1 MACDTSYMNEKKN
14 DVCVTESNEYENNID
29 SDLMNDMINY
39 YQFIKLSN
47 FINENIKNIK
57 ASPYFVFILSVFFDY
72 LNTLLDNYIK
82 IKLYSKEKYNLIKDC
97 LFSNNYVQEI
107 YLLNE
112 NNYIKVEDINIELI
126 NKQYFEETF
135 KQYKI
140 TLDEESC
147 ILIKYYYKEKNYRLY
162 INYNEMEEKVINL
175 PLNIENMNKE
185 YEDKYKKDIL
195 YFFKNE
201 CSEIESAQINEI
213 DIKEIMEEC
222 NGIFNDFGLL
232 SNNKIHVK
240 YLMKELNIVE
250 LESLELKYKNF
261 HLDED
266 AMELLEHKIEIKDK
280 NSYLTSEIIN
290 KIIKL
295 N

>member
-1 MACDTSYMNEKKN
+1 MAYDTNSIYDKRNN
-14 DVCVTESNEYENNID
+14 VCVTESNEDDID
-29 SDLMNDMINY
+29 SDLMNDLINY

-47 FINENIKNIK
+47 FINENINNIK
-57 ASPYFVFILSVFFDY
+57 NSPFFIFMLSVFFDY
-72 LNTLLDNYIK
+72 FNTLLDNYIK
-82 IKLYSKEKYNLIKDC
+82 IKLYGKEKYKLIKDC
-97 LFSNNYVQEI
+97 LFSNNYLQEI
-107 YLLNE
+107 YLFNHD
-112 NNYIKVEDINIELI
+112 NFIKIEDININII
-126 NKQYFEETF
+126 NKNYFEETY
-135 KQYKI
+135 KQHKI
-140 TLDEESC
+140 TLDDESC

-162 INYNEMEEKVINL
+162 VNYNDIDENVINL

-185 YEDKYKKDIL
+185 YEDKYKKDIF

-213 DIKEIMEEC
+213 DIKEIIEEC
-222 NGIFNDFGLL
+222 NGVFNDFGLL

-240 YLMKELNIVE
+240 YLMKELNIE
-250 LESLELKYKNF
+250 MLESLELKYKNF

-280 NSYLTSEIIN
+280 NNYLTSDIIN

>member
-162 INYNEMEEKVINL
+162 VNYNEIAEKVINL

-185 YEDKYKKDIL
+185 YENKYKKDIL

-266 AMELLEHKIEIKDK
+266 AMELVEHKIEIKDK

>member
-162 INYNEMEEKVINL
+162 VNYNEIAEKVINL

-185 YEDKYKKDIL
+185 YENKYKKDIL

-232 SNNKIHVK
+232 SNNKIHIK
-240 YLMKELNIVE
+240 YLMKELNIDE

>member
-1 MACDTSYMNEKKN
+1 MD
-14 DVCVTESNEYENNID
+14 D
-29 SDLMNDMINY
+29 
-39 YQFIKLSN
+39 
-47 FINENIKNIK
+47 
-57 ASPYFVFILSVFFDY
+57 
-72 LNTLLDNYIK
+72 
-82 IKLYSKEKYNLIKDC
+82 
-97 LFSNNYVQEI
+97 
-107 YLLNE
+107 
-112 NNYIKVEDINIELI
+112 
-126 NKQYFEETF
+126 
-135 KQYKI
+135 
-140 TLDEESC
+140 ESC

-162 INYNEMEEKVINL
+162 VNYNDIDENVINL

-185 YEDKYKKDIL
+185 YEDKYKKDIF

-213 DIKEIMEEC
+213 DIKEIIEEC
-222 NGIFNDFGLL
+222 NGVFNDFGLL

-240 YLMKELNIVE
+240 YLMKELNIE
-250 LESLELKYKNF
+250 MLESLELKYKNF

-280 NSYLTSEIIN
+280 NNYLTSDIIN

>member
-162 INYNEMEEKVINL
+162 VNYNEIAEKVINL

-185 YEDKYKKDIL
+185 YENKYKKDIL

-240 YLMKELNIVE
+240 YLMKELNIDE

>member
-201 CSEIESAQINEI
+201 CSEIESAQINKI
-213 DIKEIMEEC
+213 DIKEIIEEC

-240 YLMKELNIVE
+240 YLMKELNIDE

>member
-162 INYNEMEEKVINL
+162 VNYNEIAEKVINL

-185 YEDKYKKDIL
+185 YENKYKKDVL

-232 SNNKIHVK
+232 SNNKIYVK
-240 YLMKELNIVE
+240 YLMKELNIDE

-266 AMELLEHKIEIKDK
+266 AMELVEHKIEIKDK

>member
-112 NNYIKVEDINIELI
+112 NNYIKVEDINIKLI

-201 CSEIESAQINEI
+201 CSEIESAQINKI
-213 DIKEIMEEC
+213 DIKEIIEEC

-240 YLMKELNIVE
+240 YLMKELNIDE

>member
-29 SDLMNDMINY
+29 SDLMNDIINY

-97 LFSNNYVQEI
+97 LFSNNYVHEI

-147 ILIKYYYKEKNYRLY
+147 
-162 INYNEMEEKVINL
+162 
-175 PLNIENMNKE
+175 
-185 YEDKYKKDIL
+185 
-195 YFFKNE
+195 
-201 CSEIESAQINEI
+201 
-213 DIKEIMEEC
+213 
-222 NGIFNDFGLL
+222 
-232 SNNKIHVK
+232 
-240 YLMKELNIVE
+240 
-250 LESLELKYKNF
+250 
-261 HLDED
+261 
-266 AMELLEHKIEIKDK
+266 
-280 NSYLTSEIIN
+280 
-290 KIIKL
+290 
-295 N
+295 

>member
-97 LFSNNYVQEI
+97 LFSNNYVHEI

-162 INYNEMEEKVINL
+162 VNYNEIAEKVINL

-185 YEDKYKKDIL
+185 YENKYKKDIL

-232 SNNKIHVK
+232 SNNKIHIK
-240 YLMKELNIVE
+240 YLMKELNIDE

>member
-162 INYNEMEEKVINL
+162 VNYNEIAEKVINL

-185 YEDKYKKDIL
+185 YENKYKKDIL

-232 SNNKIHVK
+232 SNNKIHIK
-240 YLMKELNIVE
+240 YLMKELNIDE

-266 AMELLEHKIEIKDK
+266 AMELVEHKIEIKDK